1 MNAAHTLSSDVVVVG
16 AGLAGLCAS
25 LSAADAGARVI
36 LLCDGSLCG
45 GSSFSRATWGLG
57 MVHEPEGAHIRGP
70 ESLYKA
76 LCDVGMDMD
85 DPMLSEAL
93 ISGAPES
100 VAFLRGLGAEIKDPQ
115 SPNEREFI
123 ACFDTRIRSWH
134 GFVGNASRDA
144 FVQALARRGVKVLEH
159 CEPLTLTR
167 DDAGACGLVAVQH
180 QSDADSLTLH
190 NLFIL
195 LAIEA
200 QAVILATGGCCGLY
214 GHHLCPPSSRGVG
227 HALALEA
234 GARVTNLE
242 FQQLM
247 LGSLSPTAGIIFNE
261 KLYRW
266 SHFVD
271 AKGEDAFSRAG
282 YDDKTAGQA
291 LETHAGHGPF
301 TTARPSYVVEEVL
314 DGAACAGS
322 PCQVTYDDCIFSES
336 APEFVKTYLTWL
348 RDERGVDAREPM
360 TVGMFAHSSNGGIC
374 IGADGQTDVAGLY
387 ACGECAGGV
396 HGADRIGGLASLTAA
411 TFGRYAGIAAA
422 ECARE
427 RRGLEHGSCTA
438 CSELRLVVPDE
449 GLRVRREVGRILD
462 HAAMVVRSGDELRA
476 ALRELGE
483 LERDL
488 DAATQTL
495 KVPGIEGVNED
506 HLALLCWGRDAS
518 ARILMAK
525 AILRS
530 CLERNETRGPHYRVD
545 CPQTDARQAKPQVWS
560 LADIESQV

>member
-1 MNAAHTLSSDVVVVG
+1 MYYGYKGYGS
-16 AGLAGLCAS
+16 
-25 LSAADAGARVI
+25 AGASTRRRSTKGFTSVS
-36 LLCDGSLCG
+36 GSPREDIDDNNYTLRQRG
-45 GSSFSRATWGLG
+45 RLMYMGNPIAASAIKTHRTNTIGLG
-57 MVHEPEGAHIRGP
+57 LRLNPRPDADFLGMTPEQMADWV
-70 ESLYKA
+70 KT
-76 LCDVGMDMD
+76 V
-85 DPMLSEAL
+85 
-93 ISGAPES
+93 
-100 VAFLRGLGAEIKDPQ
+100 K
-115 SPNEREFI
+115 REFSLWASHKD
-123 ACFDTRIRSWH
+123 ACD
-134 GFVGNASRDA
+134 
-144 FVQALARRGVKVLEH
+144 
-159 CEPLTLTR
+159 
-167 DDAGACGLVAVQH
+167 
-180 QSDADSLTLH
+180 
-190 NLFIL
+190 
-195 LAIEA
+195 
-200 QAVILATGGCCGLY
+200 ATGINDFY
-214 GHHLCPPSSRGVG
+214 
-227 HALALEA
+227 
-234 GARVTNLE
+234 E

-271 AKGEDAFSRAG
+271 AEGEDAFSRAG